1 MTLAKKII
9 LSIVII
15 LIVLVCITTSILISK
30 QNHVQKVITCKGSMC
45 EIFNINGLKK
55 ISEKSEFSMD
65 EVMLCNVEGVYKKD
79 YDGKDVIDSYEL
91 YLTLKQDKGDFKIRS
106 KDGEN
111 LVQVCRDIYEK
122 KNFYIKFYE

>member
-1 MTLAKKII
+1 
-9 LSIVII
+9 
-15 LIVLVCITTSILISK
+15 
-30 QNHVQKVITCKGSMC
+30 
-45 EIFNINGLKK
+45 
-55 ISEKSEFSMD
+55 MD